1 MKEHNSE
8 TFPYSE
14 MPSTEEKECVD
25 FIPNNKSMRKEKKNM
40 IKKVK
45 ENKLQKDETTKN
57 AGRNSTSNI
66 FRVFIK
72 LCSKEK
78 F

>member
-45 ENKLQKDETTKN
+45 ENKL
-57 AGRNSTSNI
+57 
-66 FRVFIK
+66 
-72 LCSKEK
+72 
-78 F
+78 